1 MKTGLVIV
9 PMLMTVRMIMGVIV
23 AMIVAMAVAA
33 IGGMAV
39 FVPLLVIM

>member
-9 PMLMTVRMIMGVIV
+9 PMLMTVRMIMGVIG
-23 AMIVAMAVAA
+23 AMAVAMAVPA
-33 IGGMAV
+33 ILRMTV